1 MSASEQK
8 RPVLSIKRKPSGLYR
23 KTETAETGGLVDGKD
38 VQGQEAAGE
47 SDAVSA
53 DVPDSVDSVDSVT
66 PTSPKKKPVYK
77 GPPSFDEAL
86 RRHPVGF
93 IRGIPLAGLTGLT
106 GVPKN
111 LSAYYGNQGKAGK
124 NNVRKSKK
132 ESSKESEK
140 AGHEK

>member
-8 RPVLSIKRKPSGLYR
+8 RPVLSISGKRKPSGLYR
-23 KTETAETGGLVDGKD
+23 KPETGGLVDGKD

-53 DVPDSVDSVDSVT
+53 DVPDSVDSV
-66 PTSPKKKPVYK
+66 TSTSTKKKPVYK

-86 RRHPVGF
+86 RRHPVSF
-93 IRGIPLAGLTGLT
+93 FRGIPLT

-140 AGHEK
+140 AGCEK

>member
-8 RPVLSIKRKPSGLYR
+8 RPVLSISGKRKPSGLYR
-23 KTETAETGGLVDGKD
+23 KPETGGLVDGKD

-66 PTSPKKKPVYK
+66 STSTKKKPVYK

-86 RRHPVGF
+86 RRHPVSF
-93 IRGIPLAGLTGLT
+93 IRGIPLTGLT

-140 AGHEK
+140 AGREK

>member
-8 RPVLSIKRKPSGLYR
+8 RPVLSISGKRKPSGLYR
-23 KTETAETGGLVDGKD
+23 KPETGGLVDGKD
-38 VQGQEAAGE
+38 MQGQEATGE

-53 DVPDSVDSVDSVT
+53 DVPDSVDSVT
-66 PTSPKKKPVYK
+66 PTSTKKKPVYK

-86 RRHPVGF
+86 RRHPVSF
-93 IRGIPLAGLTGLT
+93 IRGIPLTGLT

>member
-1 MSASEQK
+1 MSAGEQK

-23 KTETAETGGLVDGKD
+23 KPESGGLVDGKD
-38 VQGQEAAGE
+38 VQGQEATGE
-47 SDAVSA
+47 IDAASA
-53 DVPDSVDSVDSVT
+53 DVPDSVDSV
-66 PTSPKKKPVYK
+66 TSTSTKKKPVYK

-86 RRHPVGF
+86 RRHPLSF
-93 IRGIPLAGLTGLT
+93 IRGIPLTGLT

-111 LSAYYGNQGKAGK
+111 LSAYYGNQGKVGK

>member
-8 RPVLSIKRKPSGLYR
+8 RPVLSISGKRNPSGLYR
-23 KTETAETGGLVDGKD
+23 KPETGGLVDGKD

-53 DVPDSVDSVDSVT
+53 DVPDSVDSV
-66 PTSPKKKPVYK
+66 TSTSAKRKPVYK

-86 RRHPVGF
+86 RRHPVSF
-93 IRGIPLAGLTGLT
+93 IRGIPLTGLT

-140 AGHEK
+140 AGREK

>member
-1 MSASEQK
+1 M
-8 RPVLSIKRKPSGLYR
+8 
-23 KTETAETGGLVDGKD
+23 DGKD
-38 VQGQEAAGE
+38 VQGQGQEAAGE

-53 DVPDSVDSVDSVT
+53 DVPDSVNSADSVT
-66 PTSPKKKPVYK
+66 STSSKRKPVYK

-93 IRGIPLAGLTGLT
+93 IRGIPLTGLT

-140 AGHEK
+140 ADHEK